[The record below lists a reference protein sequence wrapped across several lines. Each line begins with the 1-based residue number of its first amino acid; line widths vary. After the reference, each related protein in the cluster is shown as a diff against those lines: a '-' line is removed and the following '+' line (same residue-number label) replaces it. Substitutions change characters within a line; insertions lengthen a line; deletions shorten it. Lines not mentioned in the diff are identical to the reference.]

1 MKETKIGGVE
11 FTDSIGANT
20 DPYIIG
26 VFGEE
31 SVGKTRFALTGPE
44 VVGCVPL
51 EMKAYLT
58 LDKDSQEFSKRIFK
72 PKDPMSLIVGKRKVD
87 AMKDDAERQKFYME
101 HVAKVKETTY
111 QLLEHKEVRLVMIDK
126 FTTYCVHTEY
136 AINGFTPRFVK
147 IGNMVRQ
154 SKAEVRQ
161 SIIDFVNSLSQFK
174 KPVVLNCATKAD
186 YDVVDAKGE
195 PMRNTWDCGAF
206 YMLGS
211 HANLVVELVTNPHWD
226 LKRAG
231 HSAEAESKYGWKYGL
246 NVRRCQRRP
255 ELEGPEGNPLLRD
268 DQITLPN
275 LIQAVEP
282 DVNIDM
288 WV

>member
-1 MKETKIGGVE
+1 MKETKIGGIE
-11 FTDSIGANT
+11 FTDSISANT

-58 LDKDSQEFSKRIFK
+58 LDKDSQEFGKRIFK
-72 PKDPMSLIVGKRKVD
+72 PKDPMSLIVGKRKID

-111 QLLEHKEVRLVMIDK
+111 QLLENKDVKLVMIDK
-126 FTTYCVHTEY
+126 FTTYCVHQEY
-136 AINGFTPRFVK
+136 AINGFTPKFVK
-147 IGNMVRQ
+147 IGNQVRQ

-161 SIIDFVNSLSQFK
+161 SIIDFVNSLSQFG
-174 KPVVLNCATKAD
+174 KPVILNCATKAD

-211 HANLVVELVTNPHWD
+211 HCNLIVELATNPMWD

-231 HSAEAESKYGWKYGL
+231 NSDEAAARYGWKYAC
-246 NVRRCQRRP
+246 NVRRCQRNP
-255 ELEGPEGNPLLRD
+255 GLEGPEGNPLLKD
-268 DQITLPN
+268 ENIALPG
-275 LIQAVEP
+275 LIQAVDPSADIEA
-282 DVNIDM
+282 
-288 WV
+288 WL